1 MAHEDRKKAL
11 LKKHGLSGVNKPK
24 RTPNHKTK
32 SHVVL
37 AQKGHKIKLIRFGQQ
52 GVKGAGKNPK
62 TAKDKAR
69 KRSYYARHSAQD
81 PNPDKFSA
89 RYWAH
94 KTKWQ
99 EIQLSKTKIIP
110 VNKLLK
116 FLGKAGDL
124 TDAQIAARR
133 KKPTQEG
140 IKFGKNKDIDLGM
153 PNKFEEQISRE
164 LETAVKLKGSK
175 VENMTVGKKSMAN
188 FLTDQVKYSNYNPKL
203 MNKLEKEFP
212 DIYNKIIKKQE
223 KEYASSRRRA
233 GQTKSA
239 TAKKLEP
246 GTYMNRETGE
256 IFENVKSMDD
266 LPKGAKKTDYVRN
279 PTPRQLEQ
287 FARSARIKAMLK
299 RQGDT
304 PAKDRALDKK
314 KLGRALSEMMS
325 DENIL

>member
-1 MAHEDRKKAL
+1 M
-11 LKKHGLSGVNKPK
+11 
-24 RTPNHKTK
+24 
-32 SHVVL
+32 
-37 AQKGHKIKLIRFGQQ
+37 
-52 GVKGAGKNPK
+52 
-62 TAKDKAR
+62 
-69 KRSYYARHSAQD
+69 
-81 PNPDKFSA
+81 
-89 RYWAH
+89 
-94 KTKWQ
+94 
-99 EIQLSKTKIIP
+99 SKTKIIP

-314 KLGRALSEMMS
+314 KLGRALGEMMS
-325 DENIL
+325 DENILRDRRSKIGMTDFRKGGMVISTVDRLKRRK